1 MSADAAAQRV
11 TNGSLGMVWTL
22 VTRAVGLT
30 AGVAVA
36 LLLILALS
44 SRP

>member
-1 MSADAAAQRV
+1 MSVEGASQRV
-11 TNGSLGMVWTL
+11 TNGSLGLVWTL

-36 LLLILALS
+36 LLLILALIS
-44 SRP
+44 TP